1 MCHNDWI
8 HPLLFDQDKNLMAKQ
23 LFTYL
28 FCLRSTNFA
37 HATAITDDVMV
48 FDVKND
54 EDMS

>member
-1 MCHNDWI
+1 
-8 HPLLFDQDKNLMAKQ
+8 MAKQ